1 VNIVD
6 SVNGEQT
13 FAISNQRLTDF
24 KAVFTDNVRFDKQTL
39 SLTIAR
45 EEAEALS
52 LKNGDTVRIFAL

>member
-1 VNIVD
+1 
-6 SVNGEQT
+6 
-13 FAISNQRLTDF
+13 
-24 KAVFTDNVRFDKQTL
+24 VFTDNVRFDKQTL